1 MRKLGLKQAAVAALA
16 LALGGCGGHDAS
28 QVVHKDR
35 STVYAA
41 FSDAMKESAG
51 ETTSDGLS
59 LEVEEHPNDT
69 IDVKLMHK
77 GGAATHAVFSFAKQN
92 GDKDTLV
99 SADID
104 VDRGVLAEAL
114 GPSAKGNGAVAAALS
129 ETAFKLGMQRMLK
142 KSAERIESG
151 MPLTMGHSSF
161 SSPEGSN
168 AYANYQSSYEAR
180 RQQEAATRPMTDPD
194 QAAQQYL
201 SQSGSSSGYDGSYG
215 N

>member
-1 MRKLGLKQAAVAALA
+1 MRKLVIVGM
-16 LALGGCGGHDAS
+16 ALGLAGCGGHDAS

-51 ETTSDGLS
+51 QTTSDGFS
-59 LEVEEHPNDT
+59 FDVKETPNDT
-69 IDVKLMHK
+69 IDVKLMHH
-77 GGAATHAVFSFAKQN
+77 GGVVTHAVFNFTKQN

-99 SADID
+99 TADID
-104 VDRGVLAEAL
+104 VDRAVAAEAF
-114 GPSAKGNGAVAAALS
+114 GRSAPQGGAVAKVVSDAAI
-129 ETAFKLGMQRMLK
+129 KLGFSNMLK

-151 MPLTMGHSSF
+151 MPINIAHATF
-161 SSPEGSN
+161 SSGPDSDSSS
-168 AYANYQSSYEAR
+168 YASSYEAR

-194 QAAQQYL
+194 EAAQQYM
-201 SQSGSSSGYDGSYG
+201 SQGSSGSSYGSYSS